1 MTLFGYCV
9 IKASRP
15 LICAAGSFCW
25 IAPTSALY
33 SAGSLR
39 TGAGSAGAAGC
50 DWAADPAGWAGVAC
64 PGGGCVA
71 WAAANAAAPS
81 TTVTRIFFISMAPWA
96 CGNRISGSYFL
107 NLYCMPL
114 GLRITTASAIV
125 QSSGKLL
132 ELIAGTQGDPNS
144 LRVAGL

>member
-1 MTLFGYCV
+1 MTG
-9 IKASRP
+9 AW
-15 LICAAGSFCW
+15 AAG
-25 IAPTSALY
+25 A
-33 SAGSLR
+33 
-39 TGAGSAGAAGC
+39 AGAAGC

-107 NLYCMPL
+107 NSCCMAL
-114 GLRITTASAIV
+114 GQHILTLV
-125 QSSGKLL
+125 QAGKIIK
-132 ELIAGTQGDPNS
+132 LIAGTQGDPNS